1 MADGSFVKIG
11 DKICLYSEDA
21 NGFLSSTGMNHPNFY
36 VQRSGKNKLAL
47 VPNQLNMVFQIYPR
61 LNYNI
66 ARDYYKLLQKLSG
79 NSSNVKNN
87 KVLYN

>member
-1 MADGSFVKIG
+1 
-11 DKICLYSEDA
+11 
-21 NGFLSSTGMNHPNFY
+21 
-36 VQRSGKNKLAL
+36 
-47 VPNQLNMVFQIYPR
+47 MVFQIYPR

-87 KVLYN
+87 KVLYNQMEEQLRILEQRKEHEIANNGNLFI